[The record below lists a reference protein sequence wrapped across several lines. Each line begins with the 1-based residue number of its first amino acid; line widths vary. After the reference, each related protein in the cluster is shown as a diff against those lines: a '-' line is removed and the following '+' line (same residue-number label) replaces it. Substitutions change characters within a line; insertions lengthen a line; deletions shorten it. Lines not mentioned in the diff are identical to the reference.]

1 MLKKTC
7 LVIGLVLGLV
17 AAVLLFEGSKG
28 VPWEMQSFGGKTEK
42 EIAFRKNRQS
52 MTRWGFGFLG
62 LSFIVQLI
70 GVCLKE

>member
-1 MLKKTC
+1 MFKKTF

-28 VPWEMQSFGGKTEK
+28 VPWEMQSLGGKTEK
-42 EIAFRKNRQS
+42 EIAFKKNRQS
-52 MTRWGFGFLG
+52 LNRCGFGFLVA
-62 LSFIVQLI
+62 SFTVQLI